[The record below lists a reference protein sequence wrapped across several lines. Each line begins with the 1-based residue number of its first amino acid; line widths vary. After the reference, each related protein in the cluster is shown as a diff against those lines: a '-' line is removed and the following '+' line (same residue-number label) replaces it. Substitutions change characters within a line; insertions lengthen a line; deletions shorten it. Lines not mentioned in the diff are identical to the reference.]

1 MIEEVI
7 VDLLQDN
14 GFKVYPDSVPIV
26 GGAYPCVVYQ
36 RISTPQIRTHAGNAL
51 QYPRFQF
58 SCYGKGET
66 GKSDALVTAQA
77 LKALLDLNQT
87 DFILATKEGELDI
100 EEIEPLMF
108 RRILDFYIWSDAE

>member
-1 MIEEVI
+1 MIEETI

-14 GFKVYPDSVPIV
+14 NINVYPDSAPVKAI
-26 GGAYPCVVYQ
+26 YPCVVYQ
-36 RISTPQIRTHAGNAL
+36 RISTPLIRTHSGNTL

-58 SCYGKGET
+58 SCYGKGEN
-66 GKSDALVTAQA
+66 GKSDALTTAQSVKS
-77 LKALLDLNQT
+77 LIDLNQT
-87 DFILATKEGELDI
+87 NFILATKEGELDI